1 MKCTKTTVFSLLALV
16 AGIFAMNNRTYD
28 FTPPFNTTPEVAPG
42 RPVIPTKGAV
52 EGSDNATTP
61 GNDTVRC
68 NRYIPF
74 PHGPPHFAPGCT
86 PSVVPIPHDAASRI
100 SNSYAALAVG
110 LATII
115 FLL

>member
-1 MKCTKTTVFSLLALV
+1 MKCTTAIFSLLALV
-16 AGIFAMNNRTYD
+16 AGVFAIHSKTSD
-28 FTPPFNTTPEVAPG
+28 FTPPFNTTPSHVPNKPA
-42 RPVIPTKGAV
+42 IPTKGAV

-100 SNSYAALAVG
+100 SNSYAALALG
-110 LATII
+110 IASII
-115 FLL
+115 FWL